1 MQKSGGAPA
10 GPTGTM
16 SSGQV
21 GAAVPLSPVS
31 PPLSAVPVWPE
42 SEAVAPVCS
51 PVSEP
56 VPAVQANSA
65 VVSQGRG
72 PTMGASYG
80 IGGGLPASRAGPSL
94 HPRRHLEVPVIRSFL
109 LTCAVAVGLSACDSG
124 SSDNAGTTPAPEA
137 PGLKTDVG
145 VDAANK
151 VVRVG
156 VLNDESG
163 PAAPIG
169 KPYALGKRILVAQVN
184 AGGSG
189 ILPDGWTVE
198 LVDRDHGY
206 NPQNSVQAF
215 NEIKDRVLYFGTSF
229 GTPNTLPLVPMLE
242 RDGIV
247 AFPASLS
254 SKMAENAH
262 TPPVGPS
269 YAIESRRAM
278 DWVVEAAGGAEHVK
292 AGIVYQQDDYGGDG
306 LAGWKQAAEQHGVT
320 LVSEQTVAPGQKDF
334 AAVVTALKDA
344 GATHVL
350 MTTLP
355 SATGPILGTAAQ
367 LQYMPNWVGNTP
379 AWIDSFFNPEVIPP
393 VVFTNYSWVQGL
405 PFWGETV
412 TGMDAFTA
420 AWEAHRSE
428 GDAQNTYVL
437 MSYVQGLIQLEAL
450 SRAIESGD
458 ATRAGYMAALQG
470 ISGFDAGG
478 LIQPV
483 DLTSVPYTTG
493 TRTRILKPDFAA
505 GSWTVVADYADPKAP
520 AAAE

>member
-1 MQKSGGAPA
+1 MGWGSGWVMGRLRRN
-10 GPTGTM
+10 TG
-16 SSGQV
+16 
-21 GAAVPLSPVS
+21 
-31 PPLSAVPVWPE
+31 
-42 SEAVAPVCS
+42 VAS
-51 PVSEP
+51 
-56 VPAVQANSA
+56 
-65 VVSQGRG
+65 R
-72 PTMGASYG
+72 MGAR
-80 IGGGLPASRAGPSL
+80 LPF
-94 HPRRHLEVPVIRSFL
+94 PRRLLEVSLIRSL
-109 LTCAVAVGLSACDSG
+109 MLSCAVAVGLVACDSG
-124 SSDNAGTTPAPEA
+124 SGEQAGPAPAGDA

-145 VDAANK
+145 VDAAAK
-151 VVRVG
+151 LVRIG

-169 KPYALGKRILVAQVN
+169 KPYAIGKRILAAQVN

-189 ILPDGWTVE
+189 VLPDGWTVE
-198 LVDRDHGY
+198 LVERDHGY

-215 NEIKDRVLYFGTSF
+215 NEIKDQVLFFGTSF

-242 RDGIV
+242 RDGVV

-269 YAIESRRAM
+269 YAIEAHRAM
-278 DWVVEAAGGAEHVK
+278 DWIVESAGGTADIK

-306 LAGWKQAAEQHGVT
+306 LAGWQAAAERLGVSI
-320 LVSEQTVAPGQKDF
+320 VSEQTVAPGQKDF

-367 LQYMPNWVGNTP
+367 LQYMPQWIGNTP

-405 PFWGETV
+405 PYWGETV
-412 TGMDAFTA
+412 AGMDAFTA
-420 AWEAHRSE
+420 AWTAHKSD

-450 SRAIESGD
+450 KRALDSGD
-458 ATRAGYMAALQG
+458 ATRAGFKAALQG

-493 TRTRILKPDFAA
+493 TRTRILKPDFDA
-505 GSWTVVADYADPKAP
+505 GSWTVVSDYADPQGP
-520 AAAE
+520 AAEPSEG